1 MFNDINNNDINKFYL
16 LLGKHVYLDENIYK
30 QEKFNEKA
38 LPEKEGSFIAT
49 EKNKI
54 SQMQITCMQKGFVRT
69 LK

>member
-38 LPEKEGSFIAT
+38 LPEKEGFYS
-49 EKNKI
+49 N
-54 SQMQITCMQKGFVRT
+54 
-69 LK
+69 